1 VISELPAFLAY
12 DPGLDSGYMI
22 PHCTSAALV
31 SENKVLCHPAS
42 NDTISTSGSKE
53 DHVSMGGM
61 AARKAM
67 SVVENVE
74 NIVAIEILAA
84 CQGTHVR
91 LCVCYLSVLS
101 VGFFLAHNNVLLLC
115 FHPHLFSI
123 TTSSSRNI

>member
-84 CQGTHVR
+84 CQGAHVCV
-91 LCVCYLSVLS
+91 CVCYFSVLS
-101 VGFFLAHNNVLLLC
+101 VGFFRVHNNVLLL
-115 FHPHLFSI
+115 FSSSSFFP
-123 TTSSSRNI
+123 TPSSRNI